1 MILVSR
7 QYQPRDRNRDQA
19 APPQSERKDTVFR
32 PPAAVVKQLAPRP
45 MPRPPA
51 PAPTPAPADAAK
63 KDRISVGPPS
73 DLQARGPMILRRE
86 DDLTAVPK
94 GVPKPPQ
101 VAPPAAPP
109 SPSTARLWPQAADA
123 RGAQAVP
130 GAPWPPLAPRLRPQ
144 L

>member
-19 APPQSERKDTVFR
+19 DPTQFERKETVFL
-32 PPAAVVKQLAPRP
+32 PPAAVLKQLAPRP

-86 DDLTAVPK
+86 GDLTAVPK
-94 GVPKPPQ
+94 GGPKPPP

-109 SPSTARLWPQAADA
+109 SPSTARLGPRAAA
-123 RGAQAVP
+123 AAGAQSRAGRP
-130 GAPWPPLAPRLRPQ
+130 ALSATPLP
-144 L
+144 